1 MIEAGLSERT
11 SSCMATR
18 MTDKLSLFQLNKLR
32 QLRGSNRSLG
42 VFLSAVRRVGDPQA
56 VQITVSSAALC
67 STGLAG

>member
-18 MTDKLSLFQLNKLR
+18 MTDKLSQFQLNKLR

-42 VFLSAVRRVGDPQA
+42 DFLSAVRRVGDPQA